1 MKIFLDT
8 NIVLRCTIT
17 QIPGHSR
24 IRQAVDY
31 LLANGNEL
39 WISGQVIREY
49 GSVITRPQS
58 FMSVMTAFD
67 AAKQL
72 RNIRDSFNVALETPD
87 TIEGLCR
94 LMDTHPMGGKQIH
107 DANLVATM
115 LDYKIT
121 HLFTLNTA
129 DFERFTPLITL
140 MTLDQLTS

>member
-1 MKIFLDT
+1 M
-8 NIVLRCTIT
+8 
-17 QIPGHSR
+17 
-24 IRQAVDY
+24 
-31 LLANGNEL
+31 LANGNEL